1 MPDWS
6 ALEKPKLSPGV
17 AGTEPKLL
25 LGGVITK
32 PTVMD
37 WSVVELPVVP
47 VEPVDAEFD
56 ELLIVIVPEQS
67 GFTEYVPV
75 KAKAL

>member
-1 MPDWS
+1 M
-6 ALEKPKLSPGV
+6 
-17 AGTEPKLL
+17 L

-37 WSVVELPVVP
+37 WSGVELPVVP

-56 ELLIVIVPEQS
+56 ELLIDIVPEQS